1 MLRLG
6 ITRDS
11 DYNSRNPA
19 PPPPAPSQTQPNPSA
34 RTRPPLGQRQRHRP
48 ARGRRAERLP
58 ALHARPAHA
67 GHQAPPRGAAGAR
80 CERRRRG
87 STPRS
92 EYGRRRPYPSR
103 VVNVL
108 APSLWS
114 FSWRSG
120 RRCIGVRG
128 GGCIGERGGALGRV
142 VLPKRNEGMS
152 PCLTAGCVWNGDAL
166 VVVPSRPGMLFLK
179 SRRQ

>member
-1 MLRLG
+1 MEIQPLPL
-6 ITRDS
+6 
-11 DYNSRNPA
+11 
-19 PPPPAPSQTQPNPSA
+19 PPPPKPSLIRAPAPVPP
-34 RTRPPLGQRQRHRP
+34 RPPLRQRQRHRP

-58 ALHARPAHA
+58 ALHALPAHT
-67 GHQAPPRGAAGAR
+67 GHQAPPRGAAGTH
-80 CERRRRG
+80 CERRRRRR
-87 STPRS
+87 SMPRS
-92 EYGRRRPYPSR
+92 EYGCRRPYPSR
-103 VVNVL
+103 VVDVL

-114 FSWRSG
+114 FTWRSG